1 MYCYFYLI
9 FFIALLSYRPTGC
22 PMDLLF
28 IIFHVD
34 NFGTRVERVVTM
46 SSSKLT
52 FTIVFYL
59 WTIEE
64 KIDYGAFHSE
74 LRTAS
79 IYSNR
84 EEEKISGIL
93 LYTEYVLNCYWELTL
108 ILYLSTGTWLLKTF
122 LIIDCISLLERA

>member
-1 MYCYFYLI
+1 MLFLSN

-84 EEEKISGIL
+84 DEEKISGIL